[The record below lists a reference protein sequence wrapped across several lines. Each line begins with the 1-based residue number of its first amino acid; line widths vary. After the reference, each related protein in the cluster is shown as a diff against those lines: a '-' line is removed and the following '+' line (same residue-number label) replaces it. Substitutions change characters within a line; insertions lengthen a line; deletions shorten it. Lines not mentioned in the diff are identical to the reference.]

1 MSGRIFRAGGRD
13 FNRKICL
20 VPHKS
25 PMCRRC
31 AFHCS
36 NGVRQKCWRI
46 GQSVKTS
53 VHSYINHRIS
63 FKLSI
68 HISLA
73 QATISAQDQEIQS
86 VKSRCF
92 KATHPSSKH
101 HGLPQRYPIQL
112 KPRLPKKTTQPTNK
126 IKYRPPTAPPS
137 KKIPWIISPNI
148 PIYPHN

>member
-1 MSGRIFRAGGRD
+1 MDVHPIKNGIFIGIDPYPFHIPWIYSMSGRIFRAGGRD

-36 NGVRQKCWRI
+36 NGVRQKRWRI

-92 KATHPSSKH
+92 KATHSIFQAPWSTATVSHPTKT
-101 HGLPQRYPIQL
+101 
-112 KPRLPKKTTQPTNK
+112 KVTKKNNS
-126 IKYRPPTAPPS
+126 I
-137 KKIPWIISPNI
+137 
-148 PIYPHN
+148 HE